1 MDDPAQTKPPA
12 AEYRKT
18 PVLPDAELGF
28 LNRNVH
34 IGFIQPLDKLEFVR
48 MRAAQYLPPG
58 GNVINLSIDH
68 RAVGGDAHI
77 APRGMVSFWYHTAAN
92 S

>member
-1 MDDPAQTKPPA
+1 MSP
-12 AEYRKT
+12 
-18 PVLPDAELGF
+18 F
-28 LNRNVH
+28 LIR
-34 IGFIQPLDKLEFVR
+34 PSVR
-48 MRAAQYLPPG
+48 TGAPSPR

-77 APRGMVSFWYHTAAN
+77 APRGKVSFWYHTAAN

>member
-1 MDDPAQTKPPA
+1 MLGPGSPPGPSFLIISNVLIALAQL
-12 AEYRKT
+12 Y
-18 PVLPDAELGF
+18 D
-28 LNRNVH
+28 
-34 IGFIQPLDKLEFVR
+34 QLEFAE
-48 MRAAQYLPPG
+48 MLSKTFPLG

>member
-58 GNVINLSIDH
+58 GRCPSAHTGADEERRSVPNLYAF
-68 RAVGGDAHI
+68 R
-77 APRGMVSFWYHTAAN
+77 
-92 S
+92 

>member
-1 MDDPAQTKPPA
+1 MVLLFPPA
-12 AEYRKT
+12 EPFGASAPHPPQR
-18 PVLPDAELGF
+18 
-28 LNRNVH
+28 
-34 IGFIQPLDKLEFVR
+34 VR
-48 MRAAQYLPPG
+48 WGTYPRG

>member
-1 MDDPAQTKPPA
+1 MYVVKVGALGKHPEKPRFSP
-12 AEYRKT
+12 
-18 PVLPDAELGF
+18 
-28 LNRNVH
+28 
-34 IGFIQPLDKLEFVR
+34 
-48 MRAAQYLPPG
+48 
-58 GNVINLSIDH
+58 NVINLSIDH

>member
-1 MDDPAQTKPPA
+1 MVSPSGMDFKNMYVCFPQLTDQLVFA
-12 AEYRKT
+12 
-18 PVLPDAELGF
+18 G
-28 LNRNVH
+28 
-34 IGFIQPLDKLEFVR
+34 
-48 MRAAQYLPPG
+48 MSAAQYLPPG

>member
-1 MDDPAQTKPPA
+1 MH
-12 AEYRKT
+12 
-18 PVLPDAELGF
+18 VGF
-28 LNRNVH
+28 PW
-34 IGFIQPLDKLEFVR
+34 QSDQLEFVG
-48 MRAAQYLPPG
+48 MSAAQYLPPG

>member
-1 MDDPAQTKPPA
+1 MLPLIRHGFAVPPSP
-12 AEYRKT
+12 E
-18 PVLPDAELGF
+18 
-28 LNRNVH
+28 
-34 IGFIQPLDKLEFVR
+34 
-48 MRAAQYLPPG
+48 